1 MRKRITGGLGLA
13 CLALIAFIFMTGPIS
28 AQEAGMR
35 MEIPVS
41 FLAGN
46 TVFPAGTYVVRVD
59 ERFRLLQLDGVSASG
74 RMMLAAKSTKR
85 QPAKVESGSLR
96 FQKYGDTYVLRN
108 VWQRDDTNGWVLA
121 RSQKENELA
130 KANPAPT
137 ATQIAETSN

>member
-1 MRKRITGGLGLA
+1 MRKGITGGLA
-13 CLALIAFIFMTGPIS
+13 CLAPIAFILTGPIS

-46 TVFPAGTYVVRVD
+46 TVFPAGTYVVRVN
-59 ERFRLLQLDGVSASG
+59 ERFRVLQLQGVSASG
-74 RMMLAAKSTKR
+74 GVMLAGKSTTR
-85 QPAKVESGSLR
+85 QPAKVELGSLR

-108 VWQRDDTNGWVLA
+108 VWRRYDTNGWALA

-130 KANPAPT
+130 KANPAAR
-137 ATQIAETSN
+137 ATLIAETSN